1 MRVCFFSVLAVLAT
15 ALWGTAAAATLTVT
29 VANIANDKGQI
40 RIAVYDDADS
50 WLEAPRRE
58 AAKQAAAESLRFTFE
73 VPPGTYGVAVLHDVN
88 DNGKMDYRLLR
99 LPKEPYGFSNG
110 AVPRLG
116 PPRFADAAF
125 AVGEDAAAIE
135 IELRSGRR

>member
-1 MRVCFFSVLAVLAT
+1 MRVCSFAALAVLVT
-15 ALWGTAAAATLTVT
+15 ALCGTAAAATLTVT

-50 WLEAPRRE
+50 WLEAPRWE
-58 AAKQAAAESLRFTFE
+58 AAKPAAVEPLRFTFE

-125 AVGEDAAAIE
+125 AVGEDAVAIA
-135 IELRSGRR
+135 IELRDGRR

>member
-1 MRVCFFSVLAVLAT
+1 MRARSAALVAVLAT
-15 ALWGTAAAATLTVT
+15 TLWGTAAAATLTVT
-29 VANIANDKGQI
+29 VANIANSKGQV
-40 RIAVYDDADS
+40 RIAVYDAAAG
-50 WLEAPRRE
+50 WLDAPRWE
-58 AAKQAAAESLRFTFE
+58 AAKPAAAEPMPFTFE
-73 VPPGTYGVAVLHDVN
+73 VPPGTYAVAVLHDLN

-125 AVGEDAAAIE
+125 TVGEEAAAIE
-135 IELRSGRR
+135 IELRVGLR